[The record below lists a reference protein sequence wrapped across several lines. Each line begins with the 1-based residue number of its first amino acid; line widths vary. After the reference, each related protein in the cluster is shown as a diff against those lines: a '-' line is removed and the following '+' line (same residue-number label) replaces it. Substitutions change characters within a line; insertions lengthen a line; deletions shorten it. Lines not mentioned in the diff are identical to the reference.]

1 MLSFSSGLTNGL
13 YARNTN
19 TFWVVKLY
27 YNAGSSSLFYGLSD
41 ANRDD
46 GDDFYYGLITDFGQ
60 FIQNIDYFDYTSSIS
75 TMTLKIANVPNSIN
89 GGRFSDLLSSQNFA
103 NRKWEL
109 FQCKQEVR
117 PWDTSS
123 NLLAEG
129 VIAGDF
135 TYNRNEVV
143 LQLLDK
149 SGTIHKDL
157 PTSVVTSS
165 DAPEE
170 NLNKPIPMQ
179 YGDFSEKS
187 DIGTIPSNFSKYA
200 PRARFPA
207 IVINSWDDSNNVV
220 VAQCDSQRMHTVD
233 ADLVFQY
240 QKNIYP
246 NLGSVAFAVSGST
259 DIIRFS
265 GSSNIYYPELKNGSG
280 LTDGSF
286 QTGATVTAN
295 AGSTGT
301 VQFDIPKQPNL
312 GVITDINLVCSFQD
326 FVGSGQDA
334 FTFRDANNTGN
345 SVNVTFSDSNL
356 EQSIDI
362 PLTGGS
368 LIFSTSEQENWSF
381 EGTYE
386 FFLDAGA
393 SVNVNAQFKEVAL
406 EITYTADQDYTQYIQ
421 DINEQKTMMDS
432 FIQNDRRVLVP
443 RQVIKKK
450 KEVTNPANIEY
461 VYFSGKGRKFGSW
474 ADDDSRDNGYDENDV
489 IENPI
494 YIAEDIIR
502 TELSYSDINTTVF
515 DASGNSTNGKITNV
529 FDIGTANHPS
539 SIANIKFAFSQN
551 KFINSKS
558 LIENI
563 GSLCGTFFFL
573 SAGKTFK
580 TATLEKDADYASGDA
595 VENIDYNFMTL
606 DSIAFT
612 PLNAVRNSIVVDYDY
627 DYAKNQTKK
636 SVSASDSTSQGTTA
650 SGVSQTLEMEIEA
663 DKILDTATATGLASY
678 YKDISK
684 DRKLVIMFD
693 VPTARYNHLEVGDII
708 NFENWDSNI
717 KLYGTAMTTSFLFMI
732 TQTTKRPHGCEFVV
746 TEVGRP

>member
-13 YARNTN
+13 YARNTH
-19 TFWVVKLY
+19 TFWVLKLY
-27 YNAGSSSLFYGLSD
+27 YNAGSSNLFYGFSD

-46 GDDFYYGLITDFGQ
+46 GNDFYYGLVTDFGQ
-60 FIQNIDYFDYTSSIS
+60 FVQNIDYFDYTSSIS
-75 TMTLKIANVPNSIN
+75 NMTLKVANVPNSIN

-129 VIAGDF
+129 IIAGDF

-143 LQLLDK
+143 IQLLDK

-179 YGDFSEKS
+179 YGDFH
-187 DIGTIPSNFSKYA
+187 DNPNIGTIPSNFDKMF
-200 PRARFPA
+200 PFGRFPA
-207 IVINSWDDSNNVV
+207 IITNSWDDSNNVV
-220 VAQCDSQRMHTVD
+220 VAQCDSQRMHTTD
-233 ADLVFQY
+233 ADLAFQY
-240 QKNIYP
+240 QKNVYA
-246 NLGSVAFAVSGST
+246 NLGSVAFATSGTT
-259 DIIRFS
+259 DLIRFS
-265 GSSNIYYPELKNGSG
+265 GASNIYYPTLKNTSG
-280 LTDGSF
+280 LADRTF
-286 QTGATVTAN
+286 
-295 AGSTGT
+295 STGQT
-301 VQFDIPKQPNL
+301 LSVSAGGTGTIQFDIPKQPKL
-312 GVITDINLVCSFQD
+312 GVITAIKLLCSFQD
-326 FVGSGQDA
+326 FIGSGQDA

-356 EQSIDI
+356 EQSINI
-362 PLTGGS
+362 PISGGS
-368 LIFSTSEQENWSF
+368 QIFSDDELRDWSF
-381 EGTYE
+381 ESTYE

-393 SVNVNAQFKEVAL
+393 SVNVSAIFKEVAL
-406 EITYTADQDYTQYIQ
+406 EITYTSDQDYTATIE
-421 DINEQKTMMDS
+421 DVDVKRTITES
-432 FIQNDRRVLVP
+432 FLLHDRRVLVP

-450 KEVTNPANIEY
+450 KQITSPAQISY
-461 VYFSGKGRKFGSW
+461 VYFGGKGRKFGSW
-474 ADDDSRDNGYDENDV
+474 TQDSERSNGYSTDDL

-494 YIAEDIIR
+494 YIIEDIIR
-502 TELSYSDINTTVF
+502 TELGSTAVDTTSF
-515 DASGNSTNGKITNV
+515 DVSGNSSNGLIKNV
-529 FDIGTANHPS
+529 FDEDATTD
-539 SIANIKFAFSQN
+539 IKFAFSQH
-551 KFINSKS
+551 KFINSKD

-595 VENIDYNFMTL
+595 IENIDYNFITL

-612 PLNAVRNSIVVDYDY
+612 PLNAVRNSIVVNYDY

-650 SGVSQTLEMEIEA
+650 SGVSQTLEMELEA
-663 DKILDTATATGLASY
+663 DKILDTTTATALANY

-732 TQTTKRPHGCEFVV
+732 TQTTKRPNGCEFVV

>member
-13 YARNTN
+13 YAKNIN
-19 TFWVVKLY
+19 TFWVLKLY
-27 YNAGSSSLFYGLSD
+27 YNAGSSNLFYGFSD

-60 FIQNIDYFDYTSSIS
+60 FVQNIDFFDYTSSIS
-75 TMTLKIANVPNSIN
+75 NMTIKLANVPNSIN
-89 GGRFSDLLSSQNFA
+89 GGRFSDLLSTLNFG

-149 SGTIHKDL
+149 TGEIHKDL
-157 PTSVVTSS
+157 PTNTVTST

-170 NLNKPIPMQ
+170 NIGKPVPMQ
-179 YGDFSEKS
+179 YGDFSEKA
-187 DIGTIPSNFSKYA
+187 INNIPSNFSKIY
-200 PRARFPA
+200 PRAYFPA
-207 IVINSWDDSNNVV
+207 IIADRWDDTVNVV
-220 VAQCDSQRMHTVD
+220 VAVCDSQRMHTVD
-233 ADLVFQY
+233 SDLVFQY

-246 NLGSVAFAVSGST
+246 NLASVAFSTSGSS

-265 GSSNIYYPELKNGSG
+265 GASNIYYPKLKNGG
-280 LTDGSF
+280 TLIDESF
-286 QTGATVTAN
+286 
-295 AGSTGT
+295 STGT
-301 VQFDIPKQPNL
+301 SLSASAGGTGVFQFDIPPQPNL
-312 GVITDINLVCSFQD
+312 GTITDINLIFSVNLFT
-326 FVGSGQDA
+326 GSSPDA
-334 FTFRDANNTGN
+334 FTFRDANNQTHLVN
-345 SVNVTFSDSNL
+345 LTFNNSNKEQSVN
-356 EQSIDI
+356 I
-362 PLTGGS
+362 PLAVSGGVNP
-368 LIFSTSEQENWSF
+368 IFSVTEQEDWSF
-381 EGTYE
+381 QGTYE
-386 FFLDAGA
+386 FFLDAGSEDVA
-393 SVNVNAQFKEVAL
+393 VQFKEIAL
-406 EITYTADQDYTQYIQ
+406 EITYTSDQDYTQIYEN
-421 DINEQKTMMDS
+421 INQVS
-432 FIQNDRRVLVP
+432 CVLSYGILGDRRVIIP

-450 KEVTNPANIEY
+450 KEITSPALIEY

-474 ADDDSRDNGYDENDV
+474 TQDSSRSNGYSTNDL

-494 YIAEDIIR
+494 YIVEDIIR
-502 TELSYSDINTTVF
+502 TELGSTAVDITTF
-515 DASGNSTNGKITNV
+515 DSAGHASTGKIKNV
-529 FDIGTANHPS
+529 FDEDDTTD
-539 SIANIKFAFSQN
+539 IKFAFSQH
-551 KFINSKS
+551 KFINSKD

-563 GSLCGTFFFL
+563 GSLCGSYFFL
-573 SAGKTFK
+573 SQGKTFK
-580 TATLEKDADYASGDA
+580 CAVLEKDADYASGDA
-595 VENIDYNFMTL
+595 VENIDYNLITL
-606 DSIAFT
+606 DSIALT

-627 DYAKNQTKK
+627 DYAKSQTKK
-636 SVSASDSTSQGTTA
+636 SVSTSDSTSQGTTV
-650 SGVSQTLEMEIEA
+650 SGVSQTLKMELEA
-663 DKILDTATATGLASY
+663 DKILDTTTATALANY

-732 TQTTKRPHGCEFVV
+732 TQTTKRPNGCEFVV